1 MLGPQSAASAS
12 SRLLAETEVTRL
24 RNFLPVDCPRCAGTF
39 QARDCFIF
47 RAEALPE
54 IGHDPMAASRRRRA
68 LIVEDEFLIAHDI
81 ETTMHALGFDDCD
94 LAPNGRRAH
103 SLSMSD
109 QPDIVVVDVCLE
121 GGREGIE
128 VGPWLREMFDV
139 PVVFVTSYSDDD
151 TV

>member
-1 MLGPQSAASAS
+1 
-12 SRLLAETEVTRL
+12 
-24 RNFLPVDCPRCAGTF
+24 
-39 QARDCFIF
+39 
-47 RAEALPE
+47 
-54 IGHDPMAASRRRRA
+54 MAASRRRRA
-68 LIVEDEFLIAHDI
+68 LIVEDEYLIAHDLA
-81 ETTMHALGFDDCD
+81 TTLHTLGFDDCD

-128 VGPWLREMFDV
+128 VARWLREMFDV

-151 TV
+151 TVERIHERVPGAPVLLKPVYPERLANAIAEVSKRGPTDPLVAA

>member
-1 MLGPQSAASAS
+1 
-12 SRLLAETEVTRL
+12 
-24 RNFLPVDCPRCAGTF
+24 
-39 QARDCFIF
+39 
-47 RAEALPE
+47 
-54 IGHDPMAASRRRRA
+54 MAASRRRRA

-128 VGPWLREMFDV
+128 VARWLREMFDV

-151 TV
+151 TVERIHERVPGAPVLLKPVYPERLANAIAEVSKRGPTDPLVAA